1 MGIISLCDGVASSV
15 GVVNDFAVLKRLV
28 AADEQGLLFAN
39 HVRVECS
46 LIDES
51 YEDVVWIMSTL
62 RNSNVHYDFPLVSSF
77 CVKDDSGWAAVELD
91 MRLNG
96 ACDGYEWHVFSELPM
111 DSTAFDEM
119 RYALKEHRCLLLN
132 SLQMAVP
139 MPPPAEFMGV
149 GAPMNL
155 H

>member
-1 MGIISLCDGVASSV
+1 MVDLYQTVQYEYDGDRSISDKIV

-111 DSTAFDEM
+111 DSTAFCSEFNN
-119 RYALKEHRCLLLN
+119 KQRC
-132 SLQMAVP
+132 SLRA
-139 MPPPAEFMGV
+139 
-149 GAPMNL
+149 
-155 H
+155 